1 MFFIFIIIV
10 SLLVAI
16 WLFIIVLVT
25 NLIKEYAELLNESFI
40 AVLHFSLSLSTIFL
54 VILSIKSP
62 ILEILSTNFELIFA
76 WLDSFLL
83 SIILTITKYIAIIIA
98 GVIPCVRASYKISI
112 ICINKKLLISILKSI
127 LTA

>member
-10 SLLVAI
+10 SLLAAI

-62 ILEILSTNFELIFA
+62 ILEILSTNLELI
-76 WLDSFLL
+76 
-83 SIILTITKYIAIIIA
+83 
-98 GVIPCVRASYKISI
+98 
-112 ICINKKLLISILKSI
+112 NKLKE
-127 LTA
+127 LGLQLNQGEE

>member
-62 ILEILSTNFELIFA
+62 ILEILFLI
-76 WLDSFLL
+76 LLFL
-83 SIILTITKYIAIIIA
+83 ILFYVIGINTK
-98 GVIPCVRASYKISI
+98 
-112 ICINKKLLISILKSI
+112 
-127 LTA
+127 